1 MNLMTK
7 QRVLSSNNMIQ
18 ENQPTP
24 VKNLDE
30 MKRIV
35 YDMSQKNLN
44 IKDIVKKKFCINGQI
59 IGLNPA
65 KIRQI
70 KEEFENP
77 ENSKKE
83 PNHVKLFKLFQK
95 DYTPT
100 AALIETGCTY
110 EEVRETHQQFL
121 SFEDKIDVP
130 RDFMEKMYE
139 LAIDTAGDAEVSKDD
154 TVIFYLSEAVK
165 DVLKYRK
172 FTFPC
177 GYCDLPI
184 TISDST
190 WPSAREFLIKNGW
203 HHVECP

>member
-1 MNLMTK
+1 MTK

-121 SFEDKIDVP
+121 SFEDKIDMP

-165 DVLKYRK
+165 DALKYRE
-172 FTFPC
+172 FTYPC
-177 GYCDLPI
+177 KYCGLPI

>member
-1 MNLMTK
+1 MTK

-121 SFEDKIDVP
+121 SFEDKIDML
-130 RDFMEKMYE
+130 RYFM
-139 LAIDTAGDAEVSKDD
+139 
-154 TVIFYLSEAVK
+154 
-165 DVLKYRK
+165 
-172 FTFPC
+172 
-177 GYCDLPI
+177 
-184 TISDST
+184 
-190 WPSAREFLIKNGW
+190 
-203 HHVECP
+203 

>member
-1 MNLMTK
+1 MTK

-70 KEEFENP
+70 KEEFENT

-139 LAIDTAGDAEVSKDD
+139 LAIDTAGDAEVSKDV